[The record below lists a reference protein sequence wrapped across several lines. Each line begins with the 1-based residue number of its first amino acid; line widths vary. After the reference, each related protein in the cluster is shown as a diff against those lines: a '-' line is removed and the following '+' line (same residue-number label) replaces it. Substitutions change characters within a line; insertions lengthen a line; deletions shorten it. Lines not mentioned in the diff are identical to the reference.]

1 MYKSYYQYRALSII
15 ISDERGY
22 CMNTSYE
29 NYQYYRNRAGL
40 SDYQLAQ
47 KAGVS
52 RTILSDWKN
61 EKHYPHNKTLK
72 KIADALEVTVNDFY
86 INPNTDYVIK
96 ADGHPIAVVESN
108 GTVNIAALNNRITA
122 YSVMLL
128 SGEAVT
134 LTADEYKELQT
145 AIDIYI
151 DSWVRS
157 KKATG

>member
-1 MYKSYYQYRALSII
+1 MSII
-15 ISDERGY
+15 KDSLSALKPGSVVKLTQNSGY
-22 CMNTSYE
+22 SVYGVVTANDGSE
-29 NYQYYRNRAGL
+29 SL
-40 SDYQLAQ
+40 S
-47 KAGVS
+47 
-52 RTILSDWKN
+52 LSVTTVA
-61 EKHYPHNKTLK
+61 TLRYDQ
-72 KIADALEVTVNDFY
+72 IAALEVTVNDFY

-96 ADGHPIAVVESN
+96 ADGQPIAVVESN